1 MAPPFE
7 SLGAM
12 LESRAREAR
21 GTVRFLKG
29 RPGDDEVVKVSELA
43 AQAGAIAG
51 NLRAL
56 GLKAGDR
63 MAMLLRSN
71 LDFARLFLGA
81 TAAGI
86 VPVPLYP
93 PASLDRIDHYLGN
106 LRGILGTVQPAGLV
120 VAREVRQILELV
132 QRDIPGKPVV
142 LELEEALRANGT
154 SVVERVDGGDPAFI
168 QCTSGST
175 TVPKAVV
182 VTHRNLF
189 ANLDALCHDAQDG
202 EGDAMCMWVPM
213 YHDMGLLG
221 FLRPLIYDHSLILM
235 EPQAFLR
242 RPGRW
247 LRAISDHRAT
257 ISGGPNFAFDLCVR
271 KVSDEERAGLDLSS
285 WRLAYNG
292 AEPIRVEV
300 MRRFLE
306 TYEPLGFQRP
316 AMVPC
321 YGMSESTLAA
331 SAPRRGEAVLER
343 TFDRA
348 ALEQGTAKESAEGVT
363 LVGVGRA
370 LPGHDLKVIDP
381 ETGEPRPEGEIGLVA
396 VTGPSISGGYL
407 NRPDLTEKAF
417 GPWVKG
423 DDRRWI
429 RTNDFGFFHRGE
441 LFVVGRADDV
451 LIVRGRKI
459 APTDVEAVVEAL
471 PGVRKGCTAA
481 VQLASAGEF
490 AVVIETAGEPPP
502 ELATEIRAA
511 VSKAFAASPAEVVFV
526 PRGTIPKTSS
536 GKICRAVIRR
546 ALADGTLV
554 TRARPA
560 WLQGAALKARIG
572 LSWLRNRLPV

>member
-1 MAPPFE
+1 MAPAFD

-12 LESRAREAR
+12 IEARARAAR
-21 GTVRFLKG
+21 GTVRFLRG
-29 RPGDDEVVKVSELA
+29 QPGDEVVKVSELA
-43 AQAGAIAG
+43 AQAGRTAAG
-51 NLRAL
+51 LRRM
-56 GLKAGDR
+56 GLKPGDR

-81 TAAGI
+81 AAAGV

-106 LRGILGTVQPAGLV
+106 LRGILGVVQPAALV

-132 QRDIPGKPVV
+132 PGRPPVFG
-142 LELEEALRANGT
+142 LEESLAGDGAG
-154 SVVERVDGGDPAFI
+154 SVFEKVDGGATAFI

-182 VTHRNLF
+182 VSHRNLY
-189 ANLDALCHDAQDG
+189 ANLDALWQEGRDG

-221 FLRPLIYDHSLILM
+221 FLRPLIYDHSLVLM

-271 KVSDEERAGLDLSS
+271 KVGEEERKGLDLSS

-300 MRRFLE
+300 LKKFLE
-306 TYEPLGFQRP
+306 VYEPLGFPRA

-321 YGMSESTLAA
+321 YGMSETTLAA
-331 SAPRRGEAVLER
+331 SAPRMGEAVLGR

-348 ALEQGTAKESAEGVT
+348 ALEQGTAKESAEGVA

-370 LPGHDLKVIDP
+370 LPGHDVKVIDP
-381 ETGEPRPEGEIGLVA
+381 ESGEPRAEGEVGVVA
-396 VTGPSISGGYL
+396 VTGPSLTTGYL
-407 NRPDLTEKAF
+407 NRTDLTEKAF

-423 DDRRWI
+423 DERRWI
-429 RTNDFGFFHRGE
+429 RTNDLGFFHRGE
-441 LFVVGRADDV
+441 LFVVGRADDA

-459 APTDVEAVVEAL
+459 PATDVEDAVEAV

-481 VQLASAGEF
+481 IQTANGDF
-490 AVVIETAGEPPP
+490 AVVVETRGDGGA
-502 ELATEIRAA
+502 ELATRIRGEVSAAFA
-511 VSKAFAASPAEVVFV
+511 VSPGQVVEV

-546 ALADGTLV
+546 QLAEGTLV

-560 WLQGAALKARIG
+560 WFQGAALKARIG
-572 LSWLRNRLPV
+572 LSWLRNRLPG

>member
-12 LESRAREAR
+12 IEARARAAR
-21 GTVRFLKG
+21 GTVRFLRGK
-29 RPGDDEVVKVSELA
+29 PGDDEVVKVSELA
-43 AQAGAIAG
+43 AQAGRIAAG
-51 NLRAL
+51 LRRR
-56 GLKAGDR
+56 GFKPGDR

-81 TAAGI
+81 SAAGV

-106 LRGILGTVQPAGLV
+106 LRGILGVVQPAALV

-132 QRDIPGKPVV
+132 QRDIPGRPAV
-142 LELEEALRANGT
+142 LGLEEALAGGDDGPF
-154 SVVERVDGGDPAFI
+154 EKVDGGATAFI

-182 VTHRNLF
+182 VSHRNLY
-189 ANLDALCHDAQDG
+189 ANLDALWQEGRDG

-221 FLRPLIYDHSLILM
+221 FLRPLIYDHSLVLM

-271 KVSDEERAGLDLSS
+271 KVGDEERKGLDLSS
-285 WRLAYNG
+285 WRLCYNG
-292 AEPIRVEV
+292 AEPIRAGVL
-300 MRRFLE
+300 RRFLE
-306 TYEPLGFQRP
+306 VYEPLGFQRS
-316 AMVPC
+316 AMIPC
-321 YGMSESTLAA
+321 YGMSEMTLAA
-331 SAPRRGEAVLER
+331 TAPKLGEAVLGR

-348 ALEQGTAKESAEGVT
+348 ALEQGTAKESAQGVT

-370 LPGHDLKVIDP
+370 LPGHDVKVIDP
-381 ETGEPRPEGEIGLVA
+381 ESGEPRPEGEVGLVA
-396 VTGPSISGGYL
+396 LAGPSLTGGYL
-407 NRPDLTEKAF
+407 NEPDLTEKAF
-417 GPWVKG
+417 GRWVKG

-429 RTNDFGFFHRGE
+429 RTNDLGFFHRGE
-441 LFVVGRADDV
+441 LFVVGRADDA

-459 APTDVEAVVEAL
+459 PATDVEDVVEAV
-471 PGVRKGCTAA
+471 PGIRKGCTAA
-481 VQLASAGEF
+481 VQTANGDF
-490 AVVIETAGEPPP
+490 AVVVETRGEGGG
-502 ELATEIRAA
+502 ELATRIRGA
-511 VSKAFAASPAEVVFV
+511 VSAAFAVAPSEVVEV

-546 ALADGTLV
+546 QLAEGSLV
-554 TRARPA
+554 MRARPA

-572 LSWLRNRLPV
+572 LSWLRNRLP

>member
-1 MAPPFE
+1 MMAPAFD

-12 LESRAREAR
+12 IEARARAAR
-21 GTVRFLKG
+21 GTVRFLRGK
-29 RPGDDEVVKVSELA
+29 PGDDEVVKVSELA
-43 AQAGAIAG
+43 AQAGRTAAG
-51 NLRAL
+51 LRRM
-56 GLKAGDR
+56 GLKPGDR

-81 TAAGI
+81 AAAGV

-106 LRGILGTVQPAGLV
+106 LRGILSVVQPAALV

-132 QRDIPGKPVV
+132 PGRPAVFG
-142 LELEEALRANGT
+142 LEEALSGGEA
-154 SVVERVDGGDPAFI
+154 SEVQKVDGGATAFI

-182 VTHRNLF
+182 VSHRNLF
-189 ANLDALCHDAQDG
+189 ANLDALWQEGRDG

-221 FLRPLIYDHSLILM
+221 FLRPLIYDHSLVLM

-271 KVSDEERAGLDLSS
+271 KVGDEERKGLDLSS

-292 AEPIRVEV
+292 AEPIRADVL
-300 MRRFLE
+300 RRFLE
-306 TYEPLGFQRP
+306 VYEPLGFPRS

-321 YGMSESTLAA
+321 YGMSETTLAA
-331 SAPRRGEAVLER
+331 SAPRTGEAVLGR

-348 ALEQGTAKESAEGVT
+348 ALEQGAAKESAQGVT

-370 LPGHDLKVIDP
+370 LPGHDVKVIDP
-381 ETGEPRPEGEIGLVA
+381 ESGAPRPEGEVGLVA
-396 VTGPSISGGYL
+396 VTGPSLTSGYL
-407 NRPDLTEKAF
+407 GRPDLTEKAF

-423 DDRRWI
+423 DERRWI
-429 RTNDFGFFHRGE
+429 RTNDLGFFHRGE
-441 LFVVGRADDV
+441 LFVVGRADDA

-459 APTDVEAVVEAL
+459 PATEVEDVVEAV

-481 VQLASAGEF
+481 VQTASGDF
-490 AVVIETAGEPPP
+490 AVVVETRGQAGG
-502 ELATEIRAA
+502 ELATRVRGA
-511 VSKAFAASPAEVVFV
+511 VSAAFSVAPAEVVEV

-546 ALADGTLV
+546 QLAEGTLV
-554 TRARPA
+554 KRARPA

-572 LSWLRNRLPV
+572 LSWLRNRMP